1 MISPNK
7 YCI

>member
-7 YCI
+7 A